1 MKNKIKI
8 LTRLS
13 AAHIIVF
20 YYLVAVLVSTT
31 LLLLPITQ
39 QQNAELAL
47 TDAVFISISAVT
59 VTGLSTIDASPLLSV
74 PGRFFCNYPP
84 AWWNWY
90 HGFLDHYYGLYPGK
104 K

>member
-59 VTGLSTIDASPLLSV
+59 VTGLSTIDASPLS
-74 PGRFFCNYPP
+74 
-84 AWWNWY
+84 
-90 HGFLDHYYGLYPGK
+90 
-104 K
+104 